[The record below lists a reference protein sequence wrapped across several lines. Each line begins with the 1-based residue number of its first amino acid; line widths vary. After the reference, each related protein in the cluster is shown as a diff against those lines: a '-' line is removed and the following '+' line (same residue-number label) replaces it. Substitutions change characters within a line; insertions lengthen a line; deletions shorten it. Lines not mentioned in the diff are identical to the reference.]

1 MWVEIQNGDE
11 GCQDVSF
18 DSKFMLVVLDNL
30 DNSTHGT
37 YFSIGVAN
45 NYIIYLVLDNMGGQG

>member
-30 DNSTHGT
+30 NNYTHGT
-37 YFSIGVAN
+37 YFSIGLTY
-45 NYIIYLVLDNMGGQG
+45 NYIICPVLDNMGGQG